1 MRTRRPC
8 VVRLLNYRKDG
19 STFLNQITMA
29 PVRDGAGRLLQ
40 FIGIQRD
47 VTRQA
52 ILSPAIPAVTAAAPA
67 DEATTRSE
75 ARWASRHRRYQKR
88 WRRQ

>member
-1 MRTRRPC
+1 M
-8 VVRLLNYRKDG
+8 VRLLNYRKDG